1 VKFIFAALI
10 SYFIVRLIT
19 PWFINLSIK
28 YNFVDQPTDRKKH
41 TKATP
46 LCGGLAMYVGF
57 AICFILFVGFANIK
71 HIAILIGSLLVISVG
86 IVDDYYKTKGLE
98 FGIIPR
104 VIVQVTSAIILYSVG
119 IRFTGF
125 MSPFTDTY
133 FVFPHYLQFILTIL
147 WVFGVETVINFSDG
161 LDGLAGGFSCI
172 SAFTL
177 FIVAIYKG
185 QTISALISAILIG
198 IIIGFLKYNLHPAK
212 TFMGDSGAS
221 FLGYML
227 ALISLYGAFKQATL
241 ISVFIPILA
250 LGVPIFDNIFVM
262 IKRFLQ
268 HKPVYKADA
277 SQIHYRLLNSGMN
290 TNQVVRYLFLIN
302 VCFNLTSIIILL
314 LKI

>member
-1 VKFIFAALI
+1 M
-10 SYFIVRLIT
+10 
-19 PWFINLSIK
+19 PWFIDLSTK
-28 YNFVDQPTDRKKH
+28 LNFVDKPTSRKKH
-41 TKATP
+41 NKATP
-46 LCGGLAMYVGF
+46 LCGGLVMYIGF
-57 AICFILFVGFANIK
+57 AICFILFVGLGNIK
-71 HIAILIGSLLVISVG
+71 HVAILIGSFLVISIG

-104 VIVQVTSAIILYSVG
+104 VIVQVTSAVILYSVG

-125 MSPFTDTY
+125 MNPFTNTY

-147 WVFGVETVINFSDG
+147 WVFGVTTVINFSDG

-177 FIVAIYKG
+177 FIVALYKG
-185 QTISALISAILIG
+185 QTISALISVILIG
-198 IIIGFLKYNLHPAK
+198 ITAGFLKYNMHPAK
-212 TFMGDSGAS
+212 IFMGDSGAN
-221 FLGYML
+221 FLGYIL
-227 ALISLYGAFKQATL
+227 AVISLYGAFKQATI

-268 HKPVYKADA
+268 HKPVYKADS
-277 SQIHYRLLNSGMN
+277 SQIHYRLLDSGMN
-290 TNQVVRYLFLIN
+290 TKQVVGYLFLIN
-302 VCFNLTSIIILL
+302 ICLNLTSIIILL